1 MNIKYLFSLLYSIG
15 QKKLQISEP
24 GMKAY
29 PSYTNITWL
38 KHDIHDTDSNGVSG
52 YVQYIK
58 ICEVFLDKLLCT
70 IKISCNVQHAFDI
83 SNHTSC

>member
-29 PSYTNITWL
+29 SSYTNITWL

-58 ICEVFLDKLLCT
+58 I
-70 IKISCNVQHAFDI
+70 SCNVQHAFDI